1 MKKMDF
7 LGDYERWCGGDTSVR
22 TALSV
27 LIPMYRYDC
36 SQLVA
41 DLRKQGDALGV
52 GYEII
57 VADDEKLRL
66 GRARVRNWLADKA
79 QGEKLLFIDCDAGVD
94 DAHFLERYLKAST
107 QATVVCG
114 GQHNVD
120 VLPSPDVSLRFYYE
134 AAAHHQREAA
144 RRNQRPY
151 ERFSSFN
158 FLIDSKTFRSIG
170 FDERFTEYGH
180 EDTLFGAE
188 LQRRGIGVLHID
200 NPLLNTDIETNAV
213 FLDKSRTAL
222 RSLKRMEAELQ
233 DYSTLLRG
241 YRKVRRLGLKRLLA
255 CLFRRYGTR
264 WERQLTESAHPSLGL
279 FKLYKLAY
287 YCTL

>member
-1 MKKMDF
+1 MEISGDF
-7 LGDYERWCGGDTSVR
+7 ERWCGGDTSVR

-94 DAHFLERYLKAST
+94 DAHFLERYLEAST
-107 QATVVCG
+107 QAPVVCG
-114 GQHNVD
+114 GQHNVPT
-120 VLPSPDVSLRFYYE
+120 LPSPDVSLRFRYE
-134 AAAHHQREAA
+134 AAARHQREAA
-144 RRNQRPY
+144 RRNERPY

-158 FLIDSKTFRSIG
+158 FLIDSATFRNIG

-188 LQRRGIGVLHID
+188 LERRGIGILHID

-222 RSLKRMEAELQ
+222 RSLKRMEKELEGH
-233 DYSTLLRG
+233 STLLRG
-241 YRKVRRLGLKRLLA
+241 YRKVCRLGLKGLLA
-255 CLFRRYGTR
+255 RLFRRYGTR
-264 WERQLTESAHPSLGL
+264 WERRLTESARPSLTL
-279 FKLYKLAY
+279 FKLYKLTY

>member
-1 MKKMDF
+1 MEIS
-7 LGDYERWCGGDTSVR
+7 GDYERWCGDDTTGQTV
-22 TALSV
+22 LSV

-36 SQLVA
+36 SQLVD
-41 DLRKQGDALGV
+41 DLRRQGDALGV

-94 DAHFLERYLKAST
+94 DAQFLANYLKAAERAPVIVGGLHHADTRPST
-107 QATVVCG
+107 
-114 GQHNVD
+114 
-120 VLPSPDVSLRFYYE
+120 DVSLRY
-134 AAAHHQREAA
+134 R
-144 RRNQRPY
+144 Y
-151 ERFSSFN
+151 ERHADRHRSAAKRSQQPYAHFSPFN
-158 FLIDSKTFRSIG
+158 FLIDRTTFLSIH
-170 FDERFTEYGH
+170 FDEACTGYGH

-188 LQRRGIGVLHID
+188 LERKGIAVLHID
-200 NPLLNTDIETNAV
+200 NPLIHTGLETNAV

-233 DYSTLLRG
+233 NHSTLLSG
-241 YRKVRRLGLKRLLA
+241 YRKVRRLGLKGLLA
-255 CLFRRYGTR
+255 RLFRRYGTK